1 MNLKQIFQD
10 FNKVFL
16 TQICNTFCQENLLLQ
31 VVNDNEAKSASVIK
45 LSQSAPWILRSKKT

>member
-45 LSQSAPWILRSKKT
+45 LSQSAP